1 MDRAVPCS
9 MLEDDGEAANQL
21 ALRDGARDPPYADD
35 TDIFVFIRGQNALTF
50 LLQSSHGALTQRFAS
65 RV

>member
-1 MDRAVPCS
+1 MPKNA
-9 MLEDDGEAANQL
+9 GEAGKIKTS
-21 ALRDGARDPPYADD
+21 RDGARDPPYADD